1 MMLQST
7 KSGCPINKASA
18 FIICI
23 DISIVISLNLQNH
36 AVEELV

>member
-1 MMLQST
+1 MMLKVQ
-7 KSGCPINKASA
+7 KADALFNKASA

-23 DISIVISLNLQNH
+23 DISIVISLNLQNN

>member
-1 MMLQST
+1 MLQKE
-7 KSGCPINKASA
+7 KSGCSFDGASA

-23 DISIVISLNLQNH
+23 DISIVISLNLQNN